1 MGRARASLTLYAALF
16 AFWLRPA
23 EPFWAPARR
32 VVSRQQKVA
41 SKSGTCG
48 ACAPFVGERSGQHG
62 RGAASWGLTATSS
75 SAAIATGRWDTA
87 RPDGASTVFLRKG
100 REWRGGVEQIGGKT
114 GRRCTGPKRGRGR
127 SCSVSRLHQQA
138 VPGLPEGDEGI
149 ADLES
154 LANPAKEKD
163 YGDNSALQYGVT
175 VGAEAAGAGAAHH
188 FFSADTRVVFGV
200 NALEIGLVELYDLGL
215 QRAMIVTGWNQAR
228 ADPVVWELLPR
239 GFDLKWH
246 SVSSEPSLSDV
257 AEGAKLALEH
267 RADCVVAMG
276 GAAVIDA
283 GKAIAA
289 IAYADKDSAK
299 AAGRLLA
306 AASEPRETTAPEHGG
321 EAAVGA
327 EAEAA
332 GLAPLLGPVPLVAI
346 PLVAGIGSEVT
357 PVATILDD
365 HDPLEPVKVTVG
377 FHDSAAA
384 MPAPFMAIVEPRLMM
399 RVPLEITWPGAFVA
413 LAGCLESYVAGRGFV
428 PDLMSHQGIERVSR
442 CLSRDLGFRGP
453 LYQEREDIAFA
464 GVIRGLVASRMEWG
478 FLHQLASAVAV
489 TSNAPYAHCLARL
502 FPRVLEAQIAELR
515 RQEDAYMD
523 PAYHRRNRARRHT
536 AGGADNPDRT
546 GGGDDAG
553 GDSGPRPSANDGS
566 GSGSGGD
573 GGGGGR
579 EKVYSDDYNDRAC
592 AVLLKY
598 QRVAAFVL
606 GAGEQDG
613 GGTGRRRAGTNP
625 GAAPSPEDI
634 VEWLDERLL
643 DKNVAPLYRTGLRP
657 EHVQPVLE
665 TLLSGGSGSR
675 DSGEKATLWTFVGL
689 GEATVR
695 SIVAGEA
702 GKRDPGSSRGG
713 EQAPE
718 VEEMSAEAA
727 AVVSSM
733 SGDGEGPPGR
743 EAPQTGP
750 WQKK

>member
-1 MGRARASLTLYAALF
+1 MA
-16 AFWLRPA
+16 W
-23 EPFWAPARR
+23 
-32 VVSRQQKVA
+32 
-41 SKSGTCG
+41 
-48 ACAPFVGERSGQHG
+48 RSGAEWRRNRKTLHSTQAG
-62 RGAASWGLTATSS
+62 EGAVLFGVEASPAS
-75 SAAIATGRWDTA
+75 SAGTTR
-87 RPDGASTVFLRKG
+87 
-100 REWRGGVEQIGGKT
+100 
-114 GRRCTGPKRGRGR
+114 GRRGHCRK
-127 SCSVSRLHQQA
+127 
-138 VPGLPEGDEGI
+138 
-149 ADLES
+149 DLES

-321 EAAVGA
+321 EAGVGA
-327 EAEAA
+327 EAEAT

-357 PVATILDD
+357 PVATIMDD

-428 PDLMSHQGIERVSR
+428 PDLMRASSGCPDACRGIWVSADR
-442 CLSRDLGFRGP
+442 CTKNGKTSRL
-453 LYQEREDIAFA
+453 
-464 GVIRGLVASRMEWG
+464 
-478 FLHQLASAVAV
+478 
-489 TSNAPYAHCLARL
+489 
-502 FPRVLEAQIAELR
+502 QIAELR

-523 PAYHRRNRARRHT
+523 PAYHRRNRARRQT
-536 AGGADNPDRT
+536 AAGADNPDRT

-553 GDSGPRPSANDGS
+553 GDSGTRPSANDGS
-566 GSGSGGD
+566 GSGSDGG

-598 QRVAAFVL
+598 QRVAGFVL
-606 GAGEQDG
+606 GAGEQDSSD
-613 GGTGRRRAGTNP
+613 TGRRRAGTNP

-643 DKNVAPLYRTGLRP
+643 DKNVAPLYRTSLRP

-665 TLLSGGSGSR
+665 TLLSGGGGGGDSR
-675 DSGEKATLWTFVGL
+675 DGGEKAALLAFGGL
-689 GEATVR
+689 GEAAVR

-702 GKRDPGSSRGG
+702 GRRDAGSSSGG
-713 EQAPE
+713 EREKE
-718 VEEMSAEAA
+718 VKGLSAEAA

-733 SGDGEGPPGR
+733 SGDGEGPLGR

>member
-1 MGRARASLTLYAALF
+1 
-16 AFWLRPA
+16 
-23 EPFWAPARR
+23 
-32 VVSRQQKVA
+32 
-41 SKSGTCG
+41 
-48 ACAPFVGERSGQHG
+48 
-62 RGAASWGLTATSS
+62 
-75 SAAIATGRWDTA
+75 
-87 RPDGASTVFLRKG
+87 
-100 REWRGGVEQIGGKT
+100 
-114 GRRCTGPKRGRGR
+114 
-127 SCSVSRLHQQA
+127 
-138 VPGLPEGDEGI
+138 
-149 ADLES
+149 
-154 LANPAKEKD
+154 
-163 YGDNSALQYGVT
+163 
-175 VGAEAAGAGAAHH
+175 
-188 FFSADTRVVFGV
+188 
-200 NALEIGLVELYDLGL
+200 
-215 QRAMIVTGWNQAR
+215 MIVTGWNQAR

-246 SVSSEPSLSDV
+246 SVSSEPSLSDI

-289 IAYADKDSAK
+289 IVYSDKDSAK
-299 AAGRLLA
+299 AAGKLLA
-306 AASEPRETTAPEHGG
+306 AASEPRETTAPESGG
-321 EAAVGA
+321 EAGVGA
-327 EAEAA
+327 GAEAA

-377 FHDSAAA
+377 FHNSAAA

-442 CLSRDLGFRGP
+442 CLARDLGFRGP
-453 LYQEREDIAFA
+453 LYQEREDVAFA
-464 GVIRGLVASRMEWG
+464 GVIRGLVASRTEWG

-523 PAYHRRNRARRHT
+523 PAHHRRNRARHHT
-536 AGGADNPDRT
+536 AAGADNSDRRG
-546 GGGDDAG
+546 GGGDSDAR
-553 GDSGPRPSANDGS
+553 SSA
-566 GSGSGGD
+566 SGGD
-573 GGGGGR
+573 TGSGGGGGR
-579 EKVYSDDYNDRAC
+579 EKVYSDDFNDRAC

-598 QRVAAFVL
+598 QRVAGFVL
-606 GAGEQDG
+606 GGAGEQDG
-613 GGTGRRRAGTNP
+613 GTGRRKPGANP

-665 TLLSGGSGSR
+665 TLLSGSSGGGEGGSR
-675 DSGEKATLWTFVGL
+675 DSGEKAALLAFGGL
-689 GEATVR
+689 GEAVVR
-695 SIVAGEA
+695 AIVAGEA
-702 GKRDPGSSRGG
+702 GRREAGSSRGG
-713 EQAPE
+713 ERGEE
-718 VEEMSAEAA
+718 VVRLSAESAA
-727 AVVSSM
+727 AVSSM
-733 SGDGEGPPGR
+733 FGDDGEGPPGG
-743 EAPQTGP
+743 ETTQTGP

>member
-1 MGRARASLTLYAALF
+1 MA
-16 AFWLRPA
+16 W
-23 EPFWAPARR
+23 
-32 VVSRQQKVA
+32 
-41 SKSGTCG
+41 
-48 ACAPFVGERSGQHG
+48 RSGAEWRRNRKMLHRTQAG
-62 RGAASWGLTATSS
+62 EGAVLFGLEASPAS
-75 SAAIATGRWDTA
+75 SAGTTR
-87 RPDGASTVFLRKG
+87 
-100 REWRGGVEQIGGKT
+100 
-114 GRRCTGPKRGRGR
+114 GRRGHCRK
-127 SCSVSRLHQQA
+127 
-138 VPGLPEGDEGI
+138 
-149 ADLES
+149 DLES

-321 EAAVGA
+321 EAGVGA
-327 EAEAA
+327 EAEAT
-332 GLAPLLGPVPLVAI
+332 GLTPLLGPVPLVAI

-464 GVIRGLVASRMEWG
+464 GVIRGLVASRTEWG

-502 FPRVLEAQIAELR
+502 FPRVLGAQIAELR
-515 RQEDAYMD
+515 RQEDAYID
-523 PAYHRRNRARRHT
+523 PAYHRRNRARRQT
-536 AGGADNPDRT
+536 APGADNPDRT

-553 GDSGPRPSANDGS
+553 GDSGSRPSANDGS
-566 GSGSGGD
+566 GSGS
-573 GGGGGR
+573 GGGGR

-598 QRVAAFVL
+598 QRVAGFVL

-613 GGTGRRRAGTNP
+613 SGTGRRRVGTNP

-643 DKNVAPLYRTGLRP
+643 DKNVPPLYRTSLRP

-665 TLLSGGSGSR
+665 TLLSGGGGGDSR
-675 DSGEKATLWTFVGL
+675 DGGEKAALLAFGGL
-689 GEATVR
+689 GEAAVR

-702 GKRDPGSSRGG
+702 GRRDAGSSSSGG
-713 EQAPE
+713 EREKE
-718 VEEMSAEAA
+718 VEGLSAEAA

-733 SGDGEGPPGR
+733 SGDGEGPLDR

>member
-1 MGRARASLTLYAALF
+1 MAWRSGAEWRRNRKTLHRTQAGEGGVLFGLEAS
-16 AFWLRPA
+16 
-23 EPFWAPARR
+23 PARG
-32 VVSRQQKVA
+32 A
-41 SKSGTCG
+41 GTT
-48 ACAPFVGERSGQHG
+48 R
-62 RGAASWGLTATSS
+62 
-75 SAAIATGRWDTA
+75 
-87 RPDGASTVFLRKG
+87 
-100 REWRGGVEQIGGKT
+100 
-114 GRRCTGPKRGRGR
+114 GRRGHCRK
-127 SCSVSRLHQQA
+127 
-138 VPGLPEGDEGI
+138 
-149 ADLES
+149 DLES

-321 EAAVGA
+321 EAGVGA

-365 HDPLEPVKVTVG
+365 HDSLEPVKVTVG

-464 GVIRGLVASRMEWG
+464 GVIRGLVASRTEWG

-553 GDSGPRPSANDGS
+553 S
-566 GSGSGGD
+566 GSGSGD
-573 GGGGGR
+573 GSGGGR

-598 QRVAAFVL
+598 QRVAGFVL

-665 TLLSGGSGSR
+665 TLFGGGGGGGGNR
-675 DSGEKATLWTFVGL
+675 DGGEKAALLAFGGL
-689 GEATVR
+689 GEAAVR

-702 GKRDPGSSRGG
+702 GRRDAGSSRGG
-713 EQAPE
+713 EREKE
-718 VEEMSAEAA
+718 VEGVSAEAA